1 MEKITMKKLFYDIN
15 VKVISGIIL
24 LALTFMGNKIV
35 SLIIIIF
42 PLSDLFYRIAS
53 NNDLTVLHDYQF
65 GIIVLIVF
73 ILIETIEFTN
83 DRIFKDIYNSTDKD
97 LKNFKIKTG
106 IEIEPDKYNINSLT
120 QEELVDSAISGWE
133 EIKELVIKSRKRFK
147 VFFWSMYLLLIFYF
161 IIYNFQSVAIS
172 KGNTINNKIIWLSQK
187 LSTKEINK
195 LNARKVTMKNE
206 KDFLVLDSLIN
217 YYSNIP
223 DSTIIK

>member
-1 MEKITMKKLFYDIN
+1 MKKLFYDIN